1 MKQGS
6 VIGGILLIGGSC
18 LGAGMLALPIL
29 TGLSGFFPSLTM
41 FLLAWAFMTTTA
53 FLMIEVNTWF
63 PTQVNF
69 VSMAGHSLGR
79 WGKGL
84 SWVLYLF
91 LFYSLLVAYISGSG
105 SLSSTYFQS
114 AFDSFLIP
122 WLGSLFFVVI
132 FGVVVYMGTR
142 TVDHWNR
149 VLMFGKIAAFLGI
162 VLLSAKYIKPHL
174 LARTEPSY
182 IIMSLPVL
190 IISFGFHNIIPSL
203 VAYLNN
209 DIKRIRITILGGSLF
224 TLAVY
229 LIWEIVVLGIVP
241 PDGQWGLLA
250 SWKSGREA
258 SQAIAGI
265 LGVSWMS
272 SFAQTLAFFA
282 LLTSFL
288 AQTLGLVHFLSDGLK
303 VKSGKREEP
312 WVCALALLPPLIL
325 SMIYP
330 QLFIKALNFAGG
342 VCAVALFGMLPAAM
356 VWIGRYSKS
365 MPSLYRVP
373 GGKPLLIGVFTFALF
388 IMLFQLSSMFGF

>member
-1 MKQGS
+1 
-6 VIGGILLIGGSC
+6 
-18 LGAGMLALPIL
+18 
-29 TGLSGFFPSLTM
+29 M

-53 FLMIEVNTWF
+53 FLMVEVNAWF

-84 SWVLYLF
+84 SWILYLF

-105 SLSSTYFQS
+105 SLSSTYFQT
-114 AFDSFLIP
+114 AFDSFLLP
-122 WLGSLFFVVI
+122 WVGSLFFALI
-132 FGVVVYMGTR
+132 FGSVVYMGTR

-149 VLMFGKIAAFLGI
+149 ILMFGKIAAFLGM
-162 VLLSAKYIKPHL
+162 VFLSAKYINPHL

-190 IISFGFHNIIPSL
+190 IVSFGFHNMIPSL
-203 VAYLNN
+203 VTYLDN

-241 PDGQWGLLA
+241 PDGKWGLLA
-250 SWKSGREA
+250 SWKEGKEA
-258 SQAIAGI
+258 SEAVAGI

-303 VKSGKREEP
+303 VPRQNREQP

-325 SMIYP
+325 SLIYP

-342 VCAVALFGMLPAAM
+342 VCAVVLFGILPATM
-356 VWIGRYSKS
+356 VWIGRYSKA
-365 MPSLYRVP
+365 MPAPYRVP
-373 GGKPLLIGVFTFALF
+373 GGKPLLIVVFAFALF
-388 IMLFQLSSMFGF
+388 ILFFQISSMLGIQF